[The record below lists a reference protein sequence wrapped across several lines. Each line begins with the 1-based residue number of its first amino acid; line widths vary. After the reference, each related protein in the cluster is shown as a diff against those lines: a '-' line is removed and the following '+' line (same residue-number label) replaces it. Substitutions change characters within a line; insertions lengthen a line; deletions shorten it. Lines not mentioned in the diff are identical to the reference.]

1 MLLGLDVLVSP
12 SCCVGN
18 YVVCIVELA
27 DGSNLYRHVESAK
40 LT

>member
-18 YVVCIVELA
+18 YVVCIVELGRRKQFVQA
-27 DGSNLYRHVESAK
+27 C
-40 LT
+40 